1 MRATKLAVI
10 LPVLGLASLS
20 LLGAYAASPTDWPE
34 YGNDPG
40 GMRYSPLTQITPANV
55 GKLKVA
61 WTYGMNPQPVPG
73 QPRGMVVGSTAGGR
87 GRVPTSTATP
97 IMVGGVMYL
106 PTPFG
111 RVVALNADSG
121 KQIWAYALPGGD
133 QPPFRGVS
141 YWPGDAR
148 HAPRIIFGTIG
159 GKLVALDAKTGEPSK
174 GFGENGMVD
183 LKTNAIMNGFD
194 KAGYGITAPGS
205 IYKNLIILGSRVQER
220 PQLGPSGAVRAFDII
235 TGKQAWS
242 FSGIAQPGDQNH
254 ATWED
259 EGWKQRSGVNVWN
272 LMTVD
277 AQRGIAYLPFGAPTI
292 DRYGGDHKGM
302 NLYSSSLVA
311 VNAATGKYLWHFQ
324 LTHHDIWDLDYHTPP
339 TLITVRRNSR
349 NIPAVAAINKGS
361 FLFILDRVTGQPLY
375 EVKETPVPP
384 STAPGEV
391 AWPTQPIPV
400 KPAQLSRGG
409 FQMSDLMDVDPGAR
423 ARCEAMIKESNV
435 KTGTLFEP
443 ITFDRPMIVFPS
455 SEGGPEWGGGEF
467 DPKLGYFIINTNS
480 RGNIE
485 QIIRRPDGAYDF
497 TSRLFRDNQTNMN
510 CNATPW
516 GELAAINVNTGDIA
530 WRVNLGVTDNA
541 PPGKQDT
548 GRVSNGGPILTA
560 SGLTFIAGTDDARF
574 RAFDTRTGKE
584 LWTYKL
590 DYSGHATPIT
600 YRGKNGKQYVVVI
613 ATGGSYLGSP
623 AGGDSVMA
631 FTLP

>member
-73 QPRGMVVGSTAGGR
+73 QPRGMVAGSTAGGR

-361 FLFILDRVTGQPLY
+361 FLFILDRVT
-375 EVKETPVPP
+375 
-384 STAPGEV
+384 
-391 AWPTQPIPV
+391 
-400 KPAQLSRGG
+400 
-409 FQMSDLMDVDPGAR
+409 
-423 ARCEAMIKESNV
+423 
-435 KTGTLFEP
+435 
-443 ITFDRPMIVFPS
+443 
-455 SEGGPEWGGGEF
+455 
-467 DPKLGYFIINTNS
+467 
-480 RGNIE
+480 
-485 QIIRRPDGAYDF
+485 
-497 TSRLFRDNQTNMN
+497 
-510 CNATPW
+510 
-516 GELAAINVNTGDIA
+516 
-530 WRVNLGVTDNA
+530 DNA